1 MNTASIP
8 IALMAAI
15 CFYVGFNY
23 LLIYIR
29 RREETSSL
37 LFSLVCLSV
46 VIFDIF
52 SIGLLNS
59 KSLSEGMFWQSLQ
72 ITSLAIFVI
81 AITWFVC
88 EFTNQKSNVL
98 PVIISVLAGCF
109 FLLGIFIK
117 DNELTLSLNKP
128 FVRHLKFGNS
138 IDITY
143 YECEVGLIF
152 NLQYFFM
159 FAAMTIALFILFRH
173 YKNIQKRPRPLMFS
187 VGIFY
192 IAAINDMLI
201 STGVYTSIYLFEY
214 AYLIIII
221 SMDYVMF
228 NKFVDLH
235 IEVEEFNINLEK
247 KVEKRSLE
255 LKAALNELSDAN
267 KKLEEKANV
276 DGLTGIKNRRY
287 FDERFKEEW
296 QRAHRNHLPISVL
309 MVDIDYFKK
318 INDRYGHLVGDECL
332 KSVAQTIRSTVKR
345 SIDTVARYGGEEFSI
360 LMQATSVAEATKL
373 ADLIRTEVE
382 SNGLNI
388 DEEIIRFTVSIGVAT
403 LVPKYT
409 DEPEIVISR
418 ADNAMYQAK
427 DNGRNQVV
435 VYTNSNSV
443 AS

>member
-1 MNTASIP
+1 MNTVSIP

-29 RREETSSL
+29 RREEISNL
-37 LFSLVCLSV
+37 LFSLVCFSV
-46 VIFDIF
+46 VFFDIL
-52 SIGLLNS
+52 SIGLLNA
-59 KSLSEGMFWQSLQ
+59 KSLSEGLFWQGLQ
-72 ITSLAIFVI
+72 FPSLAIFVI

-88 EFTNQKSNVL
+88 EFTDQKSNVL
-98 PVIISVLAGCF
+98 PVVISVLAGGF

-128 FVRHLKFGNS
+128 FVKHFKFGNS

-152 NLQYFFM
+152 NLQFIFM
-159 FAAMTIALFILFRH
+159 FSAMTIALFILFRH
-173 YKNIQKRPRPLMFS
+173 YKFAQKKPRPLIFS
-187 VGIFY
+187 VVIFY
-192 IAAINDMLI
+192 IAAINDILI
-201 STGVYTSIYLFEY
+201 SIGVYTFIYLFEY
-214 AYLIIII
+214 AYMVIIL
-221 SMDYVMF
+221 SMDYVVF

-235 IEVEEFNINLEK
+235 LEVGALNINLEQ
-247 KVEKRSLE
+247 KVEKRSSE
-255 LKAALNELSDAN
+255 LKVALNKLMTAN

-276 DGLTGIKNRRY
+276 DGLTGIRNRRY
-287 FDERFKEEW
+287 FDARFKEEW
-296 QRAHRNHLPISVL
+296 QRAQRNHLPISVL
-309 MVDIDYFKK
+309 MVDIDHFKK

-360 LMQATSVAEATKL
+360 LMQATSAAEATKL
-373 ADLIRTEVE
+373 ADLIREEVE

-388 DEEIIRFTVSIGVAT
+388 NEAPIRFTISIGVAT

-409 DEPEIVISR
+409 DEPEAVISL
-418 ADNAMYQAK
+418 ADDALYQAK
-427 DNGRNQVV
+427 NNGRNQVV
-435 VYTNSNSV
+435 LNGNSP
-443 AS
+443 